1 MLNSSDYIKRC
12 LWMTLFSVR
21 CPFWFLFLHA
31 RNVGIFQLIFFSHFL
46 DLHRKNSPTGLK
58 RLNSAVHQDPR
69 SGKFFFVSGTGH
81 LISDDV
87 YFPSKSLT
95 PNSNQYNQKK
105 TSKSVNKLTLMTG
118 RILVQ
123 IFWSKKYDLKLN
135 NL

>member
-1 MLNSSDYIKRC
+1 MDDPFFCSMSILIFVSSCEECRN
-12 LWMTLFSVR
+12 FSIN
-21 CPFWFLFLHA
+21 FY
-31 RNVGIFQLIFFSHFL
+31 FFSHFL

-105 TSKSVNKLTLMTG
+105 ASKSVNKLTLMTG
-118 RILVQ
+118 RILAQ
-123 IFWSKKYDLKLN
+123 IF
-135 NL
+135 